1 MIKIELEPRI
11 MKLLHKPGTFLR
23 IPLPDGTFG
32 YARVV
37 DVLFD
42 AFYKY
47 RTTEPDADLDR
58 IASKPILFKLTVT
71 APPPKSWEVIGWRE
85 LEERLLEPVVQ
96 FHKEVGP
103 LGRCSIYDNLG
114 NEREATLKE
123 GIGLEPALIWGAHSV
138 EERLLDAFMG
148 RPNAVLERIKR
159 EWGIG
164 TEEGG
169 PGPRGPP
176 PSPRSDRPARGRP
189 PSALSRSPRRR
200 RRGRA

>member
-1 MIKIELEPRI
+1 MIKFELEPRI
-11 MKLLHKPGTFLR
+11 MKQLHKPGTFLR

-58 IASKPILFKLTVT
+58 IASKPILFKLTVR

-85 LEERLLEPVVQ
+85 IEERLTEPVVQ
-96 FHKEVGP
+96 YRKEVGP
-103 LGRCSIYDNLG
+103 LGRCYIFDSLG
-114 NEREATLKE
+114 NSREATRKE
-123 GIGLEPALIWGAHSV
+123 CIGLEEAAVWEPYGV

-148 RPNAVLERIKR
+148 RPNRDLEDMKR
-159 EWGIG
+159 EL
-164 TEEGG
+164 EQ
-169 PGPRGPP
+169 
-176 PSPRSDRPARGRP
+176 
-189 PSALSRSPRRR
+189 
-200 RRGRA
+200 